1 MSKFPFARR
10 PTIFAPEASQYISN
24 ASIIAARAA
33 LGRAAPVR
41 IEFDTSGNKTEPLA
55 VWMGK
60 RSHAEVECMQLRK
73 ERKGP
78 FFHEYIV
85 FRLINDKGCFRID
98 RRQLPDETSP
108 LGCTEDAGVEP
119 YETIEDIGTLE
130 ESIYSPSE
138 CLAHAEFKE
147 HIRME
152 LIIDICREIS
162 QHYHASTYTVQRF
175 NCYFYAQ
182 TIFLFTVCKE
192 YDWYQRYIWG
202 AGSIA
207 LKEEDLIRAQMPL
220 KNIEKSRKIDLKIL
234 DKNLCSHLILPSDS
248 TYTISDIS
256 NSNRYNS
263 AWKMLF
269 RLVRSQRKNSQAQ
282 QLKEASIG
290 ELQELISD
298 MIHAHSVRIENFRV
312 LLGCSA
318 REVEQD
324 IKRTMNDIWR
334 NNWLIFSAAKWKRQ
348 TPPYRGP
355 TIMES
360 MTMKDKD
367 DGGMCGDGMWCT
379 SACAGTREHNT
390 PMCTPPQR
398 CFSLMVAM
406 NSVLKHTGY

>member
-1 MSKFPFARR
+1 MSKFSFARR
-10 PTIFAPEASQYISN
+10 PTIFAPEASQHISN

-182 TIFLFTVCKE
+182 TIFLFTIRESSPTAHHVM
-192 YDWYQRYIWG
+192 YIQG

-234 DKNLCSHLILPSDS
+234 DKNLCSTSYYRVMKHL
-248 TYTISDIS
+248 YHF
-256 NSNRYNS
+256 RYI
-263 AWKMLF
+263 KF
-269 RLVRSQRKNSQAQ
+269 KSQAQ

-390 PMCTPPQR
+390 R
-398 CFSLMVAM
+398 CARHPNGVSR
-406 NSVLKHTGY
+406 